1 MLLVAST
8 LAAACGFS
16 PRAEQVPAD
25 APADT
30 PIDGTGDLDG
40 DGVPDGVDNCPTV
53 PNPDQHDKD
62 GDGRGDACDLCP
74 YIKNPTDVDT
84 DGDGVGDECDPRPD
98 TPGDK
103 LALFDGF
110 YSSSDIANWTAAPA
124 SAPWH
129 VTSEQTVEQSAT
141 DEVTHLLSYSS
152 PFQKPYVAVSF
163 TVGAL
168 DANGVIGVCAGVQTG
183 QYYCCDLL
191 RNGAGPGAV
200 LYATTIATSTS
211 VTWNGSFM
219 PGDKVVITQDLATS
233 NHCDVTVGGNE
244 QTADAPL
251 GASSNGA
258 FALLSAAAAAD
269 FDYAFVVEIGS

>member
-8 LAAACGFS
+8 LAVACGFS
-16 PRAEQVPAD
+16 PHAQELAAD

-30 PIDGTGDLDG
+30 PPDGTGDLDG
-40 DGVPDGVDNCPTV
+40 DGIPDGIDNCPTV

-110 YSSSDIANWTAAPA
+110 YSPSDIADWKATPA
-124 SAPWH
+124 GAPWQ

-141 DEVTHLLSYSS
+141 DAVTHVLAYASS
-152 PFQKPYVAVSF
+152 FKKPYVAVSI

-168 DANGVIGVCAGVQTG
+168 GVDGVVGVCSGVQSG

-191 RNGAGPGAV
+191 RNGSGPGAV
-200 LYATTIATSTS
+200 LYATTNAASTP
-211 VTWNGSFM
+211 VTWAGSFM
-219 PGDKVVITQDLATS
+219 PGDTVVITQDLATS
-233 NHCDVTVGGNE
+233 DHCDVTVGGNE

-251 GASSNGA
+251 GTSSQGA
-258 FALLSAAAAAD
+258 FELFTATAAAD
-269 FDYAFVVEIGS
+269 FAYAFVVEIGS